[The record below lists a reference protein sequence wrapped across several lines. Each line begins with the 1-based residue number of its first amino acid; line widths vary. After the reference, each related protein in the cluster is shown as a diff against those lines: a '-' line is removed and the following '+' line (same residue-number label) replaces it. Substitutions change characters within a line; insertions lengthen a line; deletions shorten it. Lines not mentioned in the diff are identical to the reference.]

1 MDTTSPLLQAV
12 RADTQEAAT
21 AAVEAAVVTPEQM
34 THLLTL
40 MITVSAVS
48 ILVLIFSV
56 TIILGFLW

>member
-1 MDTTSPLLQAV
+1 MDTSSPLLQAV
-12 RADTQEAAT
+12 RADTQEAA
-21 AAVEAAVVTPEQM
+21 AVEAAVVTPEQM
-34 THLLTL
+34 TRLLTL

>member
-12 RADTQEAAT
+12 RADTQEAA

>member
-12 RADTQEAAT
+12 RADTQVE

-34 THLLTL
+34 TRLLTL

>member
-12 RADTQEAAT
+12 RADTQDAAA

-34 THLLTL
+34 TRLLTL

>member
-12 RADTQEAAT
+12 RADTQE

>member
-1 MDTTSPLLQAV
+1 MDTSSPLLQAV
-12 RADTQEAAT
+12 RADTQEAAE
-21 AAVEAAVVTPEQM
+21 VEAAVVTPEQM
-34 THLLTL
+34 SRLLTL

>member
-1 MDTTSPLLQAV
+1 MDTSPLLQAV
-12 RADTQEAAT
+12 RADTQK
-21 AAVEAAVVTPEQM
+21 VEAAVVTPEQM